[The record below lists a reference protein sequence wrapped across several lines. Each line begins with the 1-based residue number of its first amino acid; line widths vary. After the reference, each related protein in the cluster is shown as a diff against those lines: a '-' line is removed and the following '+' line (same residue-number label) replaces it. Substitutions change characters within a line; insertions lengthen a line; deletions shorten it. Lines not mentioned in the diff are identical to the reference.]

1 MAGKGWGNGAVGKWG
16 DGIPIPQHPN
26 TPFGDYVSTVAI
38 VKCDDYTPSAVL
50 RAVREAVDLLG
61 GMGQFVSQGQKVLL
75 KPNLLSSKPP
85 DSAVCTHPAIVEAVA
100 GLATAAGGICSVG
113 DSPSIGA
120 ENWDKYERLLQVTG
134 MAEAIERA
142 GIEPV
147 RFDDAHAEREIPEAK
162 VFHRLLLTKALDD
175 CDVLINIP
183 KLKTHGLVLFSGAVK
198 NLFGCVPGRRKGMFH
213 LQAGDNPEM
222 FAQMLV
228 DVCRAVRPRLSIM
241 DGIVGMDG
249 QGPGAGRRRSFGL
262 IIASADPVALD
273 ATACRVAGIDPMT
286 IPTLRLASEQ
296 GVGIADGIEVLGL
309 QPEEVHID
317 DFLMPEGGDLVRRIP
332 KPVYRALRN
341 QIVVSPAFI
350 RAKCTGCRQCIEM
363 CPMNVITSEDS
374 PSSPSRITNH
384 GSRLKINYSS
394 CIRCYCCH
402 EVCPQEAI
410 YLRNGRLRGSVS
422 ALLAVRR
429 AIVAVLKRETSGQ

>member
-1 MAGKGWGNGAVGKWG
+1 ME
-16 DGIPIPQHPN
+16 
-26 TPFGDYVSTVAI
+26 STTSI
-38 VKCDDYTPSAVL
+38 VRCDDYTPSTVF
-50 RAVREAVDLLG
+50 RAVKEAVDLLG

-75 KPNLLSSKPP
+75 KPNLLSARPP
-85 DSAVCTHPAIVEAVA
+85 DSAVCTHPAVVEAVA
-100 GLATAAGGICSVG
+100 GLAAAACGVTVSFG

-120 ENWDKYERLLQVTG
+120 ENWDKYNRLLSITG

-147 RFDDAHAEREIPEAK
+147 RFDDCSIERDIPDAK
-162 VFHRLLLTKALDD
+162 VFRRLLLTKALDD
-175 CDVLINIP
+175 CEVLINIP
-183 KLKTHGLVLFSGAVK
+183 KFKTHGLMGFTGAIK
-198 NLFGCVPGRRKGMFH
+198 NLFGCVPGRRKAMFH

-228 DVCRAVRPRLSIM
+228 DVLRAVRPRLSIM

-249 QGPGAGRRRSFGL
+249 QGPGAGRRRNFGL

-286 IPTLRLASEQ
+286 VPTIRLASEQ
-296 GVGIADGIEVLGL
+296 GLGIATGIEVLGL
-309 QPEEVHID
+309 QPDEVRID
-317 DFLMPEGGDLVRRIP
+317 DFLVPQGGDLVSRMP
-332 KPVYRALRN
+332 KPIYRALRN
-341 QIVVSPAFI
+341 QIVVSPTFI

-363 CPMNVITSEDS
+363 CPMNSITSEDG
-374 PSSPSRITNH
+374 PSLPSRITNH
-384 GSRLKINYSS
+384 GSRLKINYSQ

-410 YLRNGRLRGSVS
+410 YLRSGRLRGSMS
-422 ALLAVRR
+422 ALLAVRK
-429 AIVAVLKRETSGQ
+429 AILGVLKRETSG